1 MTSYPGI
8 QRRASSRASAAL
20 FGLIGA
26 LAMLGSSGCERGVVP
41 PANASPAL
49 AGAAPGSAPDARRKV
64 TLDPALEA
72 RLGIRTAKAGDPAS
86 IGGVGIPGTL
96 EYDPDAYAEV
106 GPRLDGRVV
115 AVHARLG
122 DRVAKGDLLAELVV
136 PSLAE
141 TQAAVLVAQASL
153 RAAEKNAER
162 ERDLLSRQLT
172 TAREAELADAELAR
186 ARAEQAAAS
195 TRLFAVGADPN
206 ATRGA
211 LRLTAPIAGVVVQ
224 RSTSLGAFVSS
235 SSNAFVVAETAKL
248 VAVLDVHEADLPY
261 LVVGAEVKFRADGVP
276 DRTFTGTLAHL
287 DPAIGKTSRL
297 VRARVAAPNA
307 DGALRPGMFVRASI
321 AYAARGGKGL
331 MLPVDAVQPLGAD
344 DVAFVATGNGVYE
357 LRVLKIA
364 RRTSEVVELAE
375 VNAGVARGEAVVV
388 DGAFVLR
395 AEAAKQ

>member
-1 MTSYPGI
+1 
-8 QRRASSRASAAL
+8 
-20 FGLIGA
+20 
-26 LAMLGSSGCERGVVP
+26 V
-41 PANASPAL
+41 
-49 AGAAPGSAPDARRKV
+49 RKV

-72 RLGIRTAKAGDPAS
+72 RLGIRTAKAGDPAT
-86 IGGVGIPGTL
+86 IGGVGLPGTL
-96 EYDPDAYAEV
+96 DYDPDAYAEV

-115 AVHARLG
+115 ALHARLG

-141 TQAAVLVAQASL
+141 TQAAVLVSQASL

-162 ERDLLSRQLT
+162 EHDLLARQLT
-172 TAREAELADAELAR
+172 TAREAEVADAELAR

-224 RSTSLGAFVSS
+224 RSTSLGAFLSS

-261 LVVGAEVKFRADGVP
+261 LSIGAEVKFRADGVP

-287 DPAIGKTSRL
+287 DPAIGKTTRL

-321 AYAARGGKGL
+321 AFEPRAGKGL
-331 MLPVDAVQPLGAD
+331 MLSVDAVQPLGAD
-344 DVAFVATGNGVYE
+344 DVAFVSTGNGVYE

-364 RRTSEVVELAE
+364 RRTSAVVELAE
-375 VNAGVARGEAVVV
+375 VGAGVARGEMVVV